1 MELQSTPEADSTRT
15 AADGIDSFSPTSD
28 AYRVITRKIVPF
40 LLLAYLVCNIDRMN
54 AGFAALDFQKDLG
67 FGPAVYGL
75 GASLFFIG
83 YSLFELPSNLVLE
96 RIGARKTFVRIMIL
110 WGVASAAQAFV
121 KTPMQFYI
129 VRILLGAAEAG
140 FLPGAIFYLTRWF
153 PSSRRAR
160 IQSLFY
166 IGMPVAGLIGSPVS
180 GLIMHALS
188 ASSGLKGWQWMF
200 IIEAAPTIVLGIY
213 AWFFLTE
220 TPAKA
225 DWLTESQRRLVLDDL
240 ESDEKARLSMGRR
253 SSLVGAVREPRV
265 WVAAFT
271 YICLV
276 CTSSALSFWMPS
288 VIKSFGFVD
297 PLFIGLLS
305 ACPALAMLAWMITL
319 SRHSDRKQER
329 KWHLGA
335 SLLCGSLCL
344 VGLAL
349 FANNTLLSLA
359 LLTMASGLIAGTYPV
374 FWAIPSAILLPSTR
388 AAGIGLIGGIG
399 SLGGLLGASVFGWT
413 RAHFGSFTMG
423 LYFIAAIIAAGA
435 FAVIAGI
442 PRSPTCK

>member
-1 MELQSTPEADSTRT
+1 MELQSTSEANRAPIAADAVDISSRT
-15 AADGIDSFSPTSD
+15 AE
-28 AYRVITRKIVPF
+28 AYRIITRKIVPF

-67 FGPAVYGL
+67 FGAAVYGL

-110 WGVASAAQAFV
+110 WGLASAAQAFV

-129 VRILLGAAEAG
+129 VRIFLGAAEAG
-140 FLPGAIFYLTRWF
+140 FLPGAIFYLTHWF

-166 IGMPVAGLIGSPVS
+166 IGMPIAGLIGSPVS
-180 GLIMHALS
+180 GFIMHALS

-200 IIEAAPTIVLGIY
+200 IIEAAPTIALGIY

-220 TPAKA
+220 SPAKA
-225 DWLTESQRRLVLDDL
+225 DWLTKSQRRLVLEDL
-240 ESDEKARLSMGRR
+240 QADEKTRLPARHR
-253 SSLVGAVREPRV
+253 SSLTAAVREPRV
-265 WVAAFT
+265 WIAAFT

-288 VIKSFGFVD
+288 VIKSFGFAD
-297 PLFIGLLS
+297 PLLIGMLS
-305 ACPALAMLAWMITL
+305 ACPALAMLAWMIFL
-319 SRHSDRKQER
+319 SRRSDRKQER
-329 KWHLGA
+329 RWHLGA

-349 FANNTLLSLA
+349 STSNTLLSLT

-374 FWAIPSAILLPSTR
+374 FWAIPSAILPPTAR

-442 PRSPTCK
+442 PRNPTGK